1 MSGFERARFS
11 PPGGLAPL
19 AAAPATASRGPQ
31 WLVGRQAVNV
41 TAIVDALGYP
51 AAGLGIL
58 IESAGVPF
66 PGEALLLAAAA
77 WAAARNHSIV
87 LVILFGFFGSV
98 VGADIGY
105 YLGHRGGRPF
115 VERFGSLLRI
125 RPEHIARAELFFA
138 RHGDKAVLAARF
150 ILGLRTWGSMLAGMA
165 HMPFWRFQLLSALGG
180 LAWATAVGVAGYL
193 LGSNLAL
200 IATVI
205 RDIGIG
211 GLVVVVLLVVI
222 ALLARRRAAR
232 P

>member
-1 MSGFERARFS
+1 VD
-11 PPGGLAPL
+11 P
-19 AAAPATASRGPQ
+19 
-31 WLVGRQAVNV
+31 

-87 LVILFGFFGSV
+87 LVILFGFLGSV

-105 YLGHRGGRPF
+105 YLGYRGGRPF
-115 VERFGSLLRI
+115 VERFGHLFRI

-165 HMPFWRFQLLSALGG
+165 RMPFWRFQLLSAVGG
-180 LAWATAVGVAGYL
+180 LAWAIAVGAAGYL

-200 IATVI
+200 ITTVI

-211 GLVVVVLLVVI
+211 GLVVLVLLVVI
-222 ALLARRRAAR
+222 AVLARRRAAR